1 MTTDLLD
8 LLKMTIPAGIV
19 LYGAFVLVKMFLQKD
34 YDTLSIKIK
43 SSQIEQTLPL
53 RLQAYE
59 RMALF
64 LERINYRELMDRINY
79 DEIPATLFHQSL
91 IMTIK
96 EEFNHNL
103 SQQIYISPEL
113 WETIRGVKEESISF
127 INSVAQSLG
136 KDATGFELAKAIL
149 ENSISENA
157 TPIDIALMNLKKE
170 VNTLY

>member
-19 LYGAFVLVKMFLQKD
+19 LYGAFVIVKMFLQKD

-43 SSQIEQTLPL
+43 SSQIEHTLPL

-79 DEIPATLFHQSL
+79 DEIPAALFHQSL

-103 SQQIYISPEL
+103 SQQIYISPDL
-113 WETIRGVKEESISF
+113 WETIRGVKEENISF
-127 INSVAQSLG
+127 INGIAQTLG
-136 KDATGFELAKAIL
+136 KDASGFDLAKTIL

-157 TPIDIALMNLKKE
+157 TPIDIALLSLKEE